1 MFQKDIFCFKENY
14 CIKRHTRRRAEK
26 FVLRWLWVNHGV
38 GIIKSHLRRFTR
50 NQPPAPAH
58 KQEQLRVVLPRR
70 KYNTIQQ
77 RVWKWAQ
84 KLMHYCPLFI
94 LLVSTSWHR
103 AAERCVLK
111 LKLKLKLPN
120 PISFFLSLS
129 LLVCE
134 RRLSILFLVTTYNTS
149 VLESNVAWSMDKFEP
164 FRRLLN
170 VNLYCISYVA
180 CNCQILSLVLVLPKS
195 ERLNCIG
202 KPIPGAQCS

>member
-129 LLVCE
+129 PCLWAQTFYIVPC
-134 RRLSILFLVTTYNTS
+134 YNIQHLCLG
-149 VLESNVAWSMDKFEP
+149 VKCCMK
-164 FRRLLN
+164 
-170 VNLYCISYVA
+170 YG
-180 CNCQILSLVLVLPKS
+180 QIWT
-195 ERLNCIG
+195 I
-202 KPIPGAQCS
+202 